1 MALKKPE
8 FILFDYGQTLVK
20 EGGYDGAAGF
30 DSILRYASSNPMG
43 VTGADLQAE
52 EEKLNA
58 ELGRFNPAKRNQ
70 RLTEIS
76 EESINRY
83 LFAKLG
89 VEFPRDCDL
98 RDLEHEFWEAAN
110 PYEPCEGIGELMTFL
125 KSENIPT
132 GVVSN
137 LSFCGRT
144 LEKRIYNALPEADFA
159 FVISSCDYLFR
170 KPSRHIFEVA
180 LSKAGVSPD
189 KVWFCGDQIVPDVQ
203 GSSALGMTPVWYKGN
218 LRYDSECELTEGI
231 EIYSWSE
238 LIDVLK
244 SLG

>member
-1 MALKKPE
+1 M
-8 FILFDYGQTLVK
+8 
-20 EGGYDGAAGF
+20 
-30 DSILRYASSNPMG
+30 RYP
-43 VTGADLQAE
+43 
-52 EEKLNA
+52 
-58 ELGRFNPAKRNQ
+58 
-70 RLTEIS
+70 
-76 EESINRY
+76 
-83 LFAKLG
+83 
-89 VEFPRDCDL
+89 
-98 RDLEHEFWEAAN
+98 
-110 PYEPCEGIGELMTFL
+110 
-125 KSENIPT
+125 
-132 GVVSN
+132 
-137 LSFCGRT
+137 
-144 LEKRIYNALPEADFA
+144 
-159 FVISSCDYLFR
+159 SSCDYLFR